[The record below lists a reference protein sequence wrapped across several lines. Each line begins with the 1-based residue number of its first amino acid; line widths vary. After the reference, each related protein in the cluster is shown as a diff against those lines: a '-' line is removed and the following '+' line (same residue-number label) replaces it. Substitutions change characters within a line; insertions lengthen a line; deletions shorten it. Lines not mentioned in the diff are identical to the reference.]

1 MPAAWVGCAN
11 MCMCSTTVSSR
22 ALVSSTGQPSSP
34 KSARQPLAWPGDTS
48 AKTETALP
56 GTAAG
61 RWDSATRQQ
70 GQERNSVPRPPQAP
84 PPFLLNLIEENFI
97 RLESLTNVLFLSP
110 SLLVSL

>member
-1 MPAAWVGCAN
+1 MCLQRGLDVQT
-11 MCMCSTTVSSR
+11 CMCSTTVSSR
-22 ALVSSTGQPSSP
+22 ALVSSPGQPSSP

-70 GQERNSVPRPPQAP
+70 GRREAAFQDHLK
-84 PPFLLNLIEENFI
+84 LLPHF
-97 RLESLTNVLFLSP
+97 S
-110 SLLVSL
+110 

>member
-1 MPAAWVGCAN
+1 MPAAWVRCAN
-11 MCMCSTTVSSR
+11 TCSTTVSSQ
-22 ALVSSTGQPSSP
+22 ALISSLGQPSSP

-48 AKTETALP
+48 AKTATAPP
-56 GTAAG
+56 GAATG

-70 GQERNSVPRPPQAP
+70 GQERDSVPRSPQAP
-84 PPFLLNLIEENFI
+84 PPFLLNLIEGNFS